1 MSTFDDDKKKK
12 NPFDDN
18 MDDFFKKMFDN
29 ILNDD
34 RFQDEISRMMD
45 EVSKMYGEG
54 NPKKPF
60 FKGFKVEMNPD
71 GSPHIEEF
79 SPPKKK
85 AKPANFAVE
94 RKPCTDVLESD
105 HDIAVTLEIPDVSRD
120 QIDVRVTEKRMVVEV
135 NDHKKPY
142 RKVVEFSSSVEPEKT
157 TATYKNGIL
166 DVVIQKKDAGKQKD
180 EFQVSID

>member
-54 NPKKPF
+54 SPKKPF
-60 FKGFKVEMNPD
+60 FKGFKVGMNPD

-85 AKPANFAVE
+85 AKPAHVALE

-105 HDIAVTLEIPDVSRD
+105 QDIAVTLEIPDVSRD
-120 QIDVRVTEKRMVVEV
+120 QIDVRVTEKRMIVEV
-135 NDHKKPY
+135 NDQKNPY
-142 RKVVEFSSSVEPEKT
+142 RKVVEFSSPVEPEKT

-166 DVVIQKKDAGKQKD
+166 DVVILKKDSGKQKD